1 MYKLTFWVK
10 CDGWKKGGY
19 SNAHYFKNRKE
30 ADEWLRQP
38 NIHAKELSFEKV
50 TDEYF
55 AKDIILY

>member
-1 MYKLTFWVK
+1 MHIIL
-10 CDGWKKGGY
+10 
-19 SNAHYFKNRKE
+19 KNRKE